1 MHDSECD
8 NGSSEHAEPYPANH
22 ASARWRIR
30 AAGATCC
37 GLRMV
42 KVAESS
48 WLAVAQRMLM
58 QLEADER
65 EAFEATFDRIVKP
78 PPGIS
83 IPRSV
88 LFKSVDEIVMP
99 DKYTVTF
106 RLSEPRPV
114 NFIMSSIASG

>member
-30 AAGATCC
+30 AAGATRC

-65 EAFEATFDRIVKP
+65 EAFVA
-78 PPGIS
+78 
-83 IPRSV
+83 V
-88 LFKSVDEIVMP
+88 LRQRGLSGEDFEVIIGSL
-99 DKYTVTF
+99 TVTPPAMQSVGQALQYGPWTEVVVV
-106 RLSEPRPV
+106 RSRHTGAEGR
-114 NFIMSSIASG
+114 